1 MIFIVILIFLVP
13 DNFWIPDFVEIVNK
27 TIATA
32 APLLMSTTTTTTSA
46 PVLALASASA
56 PAVAAT
62 AAAAASAD
70 MSALTEIV
78 NVLRVISS
86 WDPIITYGLM
96 ALGTYK
102 TCSAAIEVFYERACF
117 EVEKA
122 KFEKGK
128 FLSSLFFIHSSDF
141 YLCPFIFI
149 YLFKLLF
156 ISELCQINLNIQI
169 I

>member
-1 MIFIVILIFLVP
+1 MP
-13 DNFWIPDFVEIVNK
+13 DNFWIPDFVDIVNK

-32 APLLMSTTTTTTSA
+32 APLLMSTTTTTSA
-46 PVLALASASA
+46 PALALASASA
-56 PAVAAT
+56 SVPAVAAT
-62 AAAAASAD
+62 AVAASAD
-70 MSALTEIV
+70 KSALAEIV

-122 KFEKGK
+122 KYEKGK
-128 FLSSLFFIHSSDF
+128 FLSS
-141 YLCPFIFI
+141 FIF
-149 YLFKLLF
+149 YSVF
-156 ISELCQINLNIQI
+156 
-169 I
+169 

>member
-13 DNFWIPDFVEIVNK
+13 ENFWIPDFVEIVNK

-32 APLLMSTTTTTTSA
+32 APLLMSTTTTPTPA
-46 PVLALASASA
+46 LALASASV

-70 MSALTEIV
+70 MSALAEIV

-122 KFEKGK
+122 KYEKGIIF
-128 FLSSLFFIHSSDF
+128 FLLYSLFSLLISFVVLIYALLF
-141 YLCPFIFI
+141 LFI
-149 YLFKLLF
+149 YLSYYF
-156 ISELCQINLNIQI
+156 IFELAKQI
-169 I
+169 

>member
-1 MIFIVILIFLVP
+1 MP
-13 DNFWIPDFVEIVNK
+13 DSYWIPDFVEIVNK

-32 APLLMSTTTTTTSA
+32 APLLMSTTTTPTPA
-46 PVLALASASA
+46 LVLASASA

-70 MSALTEIV
+70 MSALAEIV

-122 KFEKGK
+122 KYEKGIIF
-128 FLSSLFFIHSSDF
+128 FLLYSLFSLLISFVVLIS
-141 YLCPFIFI
+141 CPFIFI
-149 YLFKLLF
+149 YYLSYYIFSK
-156 ISELCQINLNIQI
+156 QI
-169 I
+169 

>member
-32 APLLMSTTTTTTSA
+32 APLLMSTTTTTTTSA
-46 PVLALASASA
+46 PALALASASV

-122 KFEKGK
+122 KYEKGII
-128 FLSSLFFIHSSDF
+128 FLLSSLF
-141 YLCPFIFI
+141 
-149 YLFKLLF
+149 
-156 ISELCQINLNIQI
+156 
-169 I
+169 